1 MASATILQN
10 LIARLG
16 QSQDERH
23 PRQLAPEFVR
33 IDERS
38 GADLLAQARALAGK
52 LRHYPHDPD
61 LPGGDWR
68 GFFPEGDDAALLAR
82 DDGSVPPHLGLFG
95 AFLKLYEYPQA
106 ALNGLGT
113 RHLDFQY
120 RRVLGFVPRPAA
132 ADHAHLVCELKKGAA
147 PFAIGPAQ
155 RFSAGK
161 DESGREWFYRPLRET
176 VINHAQVAALHSVHR
191 DGGGLHFAP
200 VANSPDGLGGVP
212 DPARPQWRA
221 FGHAGLP
228 PAPVGCALASPLFR
242 LQEGLRRIELD
253 LELAGLDAVGLD
265 ATGLA
270 ASLHAYV
277 SGAEG
282 WLGPYAL
289 GGKRAGN
296 VLTLDFSVAAGE
308 PAVVDYDPAT
318 HGLAFVQGLP
328 VVQLLLRPEAAA
340 RYAALATL
348 RPSRLAARV
357 AVTGMSGLA
366 LENDNGPLNPKK
378 AFLPFGPQPVRGSRF
393 MVGCPEALGKRL
405 LDLKLRLAWL
415 AAPAN
420 LSSWYSG
427 YGKQDTLSVMRNGV
441 TARLVYTDAGGSRT
455 ETSLDLMARDADGA
469 SVLSPSAPPP
479 ASSTKGG
486 DDYRFALLGG
496 GSAFSRWLGKR
507 FGLAR
512 PMYQRDV
519 VAPPPVRSGFV
530 TVGLEDDFLHA
541 DYRREAVEHAV
552 AKGKGL
558 NEPYTPT
565 VQQISLDYR
574 ATSAT
579 VDVSAVGEADFVA
592 AGELQFFHVGAFGQ
606 RREHGFLRASLAWV
620 GDKTIGLLPAYP
632 DEGEFLIGLSG
643 IAAGEAASL
652 LLQVAE
658 GSADPDLPAREVR
671 WSVLCDNHWRP
682 VAADELALDTTR
694 SLRASGLVGIVL
706 SRATTT
712 DNSWLPPGRVWLKAS
727 IAEGSAAACQVLAMA
742 TNALEVACELPPES
756 ERPAHVVAP
765 GSIARLLDA
774 PAGLKQ
780 VAQPHASFGGRAR
793 EGDEALRRRAAERL
807 RHRQRCLTAWDYERL
822 LLEAFPEVHRIKC
835 IPHASDTS
843 WMAPGNVLLVAIPD
857 LRNGN
862 APDPLQPKVD
872 LDTLTRIQQTAAA
885 HAPPQVTVRVR
896 NPAYQ
901 AVRLDFK
908 VRFRAGLPFDYT
920 RQQLHAAIVEAL
932 SPWAFEPG
940 RQLQFGGRLYRS
952 VLLDFI
958 EELPYVDFVTDFR
971 FGPAGSGSSLLADV
985 PDIAADRPDA
995 ILVSAAR
1002 HVIGEV
1008 ST

>member
-23 PRQLAPEFVR
+23 PRELAPEFVR

-38 GADLLAQARALAGK
+38 SANLLAQARALSGK
-52 LRHYPHDPD
+52 LRHYPHDPE

-68 GFFPEGDDAALLAR
+68 GFFPAGDDAALLAR

-95 AFLKLYEYPQA
+95 AFLKLYEFPQA
-106 ALNGLGT
+106 ALNSLGD

-120 RRVLGFVPRPAA
+120 RQVLGFAPRPAA
-132 ADHAHLVCELKKGAA
+132 ADHANLVCELKKGAT
-147 PFAIGPAQ
+147 PLAIGPSQ

-161 DESGREWFYRPLRET
+161 DGEGREWFYRPLRDT
-176 VINHAQVAALHSVHR
+176 VVNHAKVAALHSIHR
-191 DGGGLHFAP
+191 DGRGLHFAP
-200 VANSPDGLGGVP
+200 VANSADGLGAAP
-212 DPARPQWRA
+212 DPGRPQWQA

-228 PAPVGCALASPLFR
+228 LAPVGFALASSLFR
-242 LQEGLRRIELD
+242 LQEGERRIELD
-253 LELAGLDAVGLD
+253 LELSGLDVSGMD
-265 ATGLA
+265 AAGIA

-277 SGAEG
+277 SGVKG

-289 GGKRAGN
+289 GGQRAGN
-296 VLTLDFSVAAGE
+296 VLTLDFAVAAGE
-308 PAVVDYDPAT
+308 AAVVDYDPAI
-318 HGLAFVQGLP
+318 HGLAFVPGLP

-340 RYAALATL
+340 RYAALTAL
-348 RPSRLAARV
+348 RPGRLAARV
-357 AVTGMSGLA
+357 VVTGMSGLA

-378 AFLPFGPQPVRGSRF
+378 AFMPFGPQPVKGSRF

-405 LDLKLRLAWL
+405 LDLKIRLAWQ

-420 LSSWYSG
+420 LHNWYAD
-427 YGKQDTLSVMRNGV
+427 YKQRAAMQNGV
-441 TARLVYTDAGGSRT
+441 SARLVYTDAGGART
-455 ETSLDLMARDADGA
+455 ETSLDLMARDASGA

-479 ASSTKGG
+479 ASSAKGG
-486 DDYRFALLGG
+486 EDYRFALLGG

-512 PMYQRDV
+512 PMYQREV
-519 VAPPPVRSGFV
+519 VTPPPARSGFV

-552 AKGKGL
+552 NNDKIVL

-565 VQQISLDYR
+565 VRQISLDYR
-574 ATSAT
+574 ATTGT
-579 VDVSAVGEADFVA
+579 VDVAALGENEFVA
-592 AGELQFFHVGAFGQ
+592 GSELQFFHVGAFGQ
-606 RREHGFLRASLAWV
+606 RREHGFLRAGLDWV
-620 GDKTIGLLPAYP
+620 ADKGIGLLPSYP
-632 DEGEFLIGLSG
+632 DEGELLIGLSG

-658 GSADPDLPAREVR
+658 GSADPDLPAQPVR

-682 VAADELALDTTR
+682 VAADELVLDTTR

-706 SRATTT
+706 PRWTTS
-712 DNSWLPPGRVWLKAS
+712 DNSWLPSGRVWLKAA
-727 IAEGSAAACQVLAMA
+727 IAEGSGAACQLLAVV
-742 TNALEVACELPPES
+742 TNAIEVACELLPEV
-756 ERPAHVVAP
+756 ERTAHVVAP

-774 PAGLKQ
+774 PLGLKQ
-780 VAQPHASFGGRAR
+780 VTQPQSSFGGRAR
-793 EGDEALRRRAAERL
+793 EGDEALRQRAAERL

-835 IPHASDTS
+835 IPHASDAS
-843 WMAPGNVLLVAIPD
+843 WMAPGHVLLVAIPD
-857 LRNGN
+857 LRNRN
-862 APDPLQPKVD
+862 APDPLQPRVD
-872 LDTLTRIQQTAAA
+872 LDTLTRMQAVAAA

-908 VRFRAGLPFDYT
+908 VRFKAGLPFDHY
-920 RQQLHAAIVEAL
+920 RQQLHAAIVAAL

-940 RQLQFGGRLYRS
+940 RQVQFGGRLYRS

-971 FGPAGSGSSLLADV
+971 FGLAGSGSSLLVDV
-985 PDIAADRPDA
+985 PDIVAERPDA
-995 ILVSAAR
+995 ILVSAAA
-1002 HVIGEV
+1002 HTIGEV
-1008 ST
+1008 SD